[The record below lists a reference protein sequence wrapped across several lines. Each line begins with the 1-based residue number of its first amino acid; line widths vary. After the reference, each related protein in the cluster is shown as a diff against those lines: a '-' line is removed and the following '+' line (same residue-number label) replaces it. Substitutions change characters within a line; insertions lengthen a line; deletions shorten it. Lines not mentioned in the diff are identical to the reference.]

1 MDFSAQ
7 DELVRSKKETKMK
20 KLIIAAV
27 ATLLGV
33 VANAAAVDWE
43 LTNSY
48 QPGTDTG
55 AENYLVYFF
64 DSSTVTRS
72 DALSYLAAG
81 SLTFLSSALGDAQL
95 TDSDGWATNDS
106 LGNYGSG
113 VEVTGYLV
121 ILNSDDAASASLA
134 YVTAEVTDSTTPA
147 GLPAY
152 LDFGDQTGTQTAS
165 NWVAVPEPTS
175 GLMLLLGMAGLALR
189 RRRA

>member
-1 MDFSAQ
+1 
-7 DELVRSKKETKMK
+7 MK
-20 KLIIAAV
+20 KLIIAAF
-27 ATLLGV
+27 AILTGI
-33 VANAAAVDWE
+33 VANAAAVDWV

-64 DSSTVTRS
+64 DSSTVSRS
-72 DALSYLAAG
+72 DALTNLAAG

-95 TDSDGWATNDS
+95 TDSDGWASNDS

-113 VEVTGYLV
+113 VAVTGYLV
-121 ILNSDDAASASLA
+121 ILNSDVAASASIA
-134 YVTAEVTDSTTPA
+134 YVTAEVTDSTTSA

-152 LDFGDQTGTQTAS
+152 LDFGDQIGSKTAS
-165 NWVAVPEPTS
+165 NWTAVPEPTS
-175 GLMLLLGMAGLALR
+175 GLLMLLGMAGLALR

>member
-1 MDFSAQ
+1 
-7 DELVRSKKETKMK
+7 MK

-27 ATLLGV
+27 AILFGI

-43 LTNSY
+43 LTYSY

-64 DSSTVTRS
+64 DSSTVSRS
-72 DALSYLAAG
+72 DALTNLAAG
-81 SLTFLSSALGDAQL
+81 NLTFLSSALGDAQL
-95 TDSDGWATNDS
+95 TDSDGWASNDS

-113 VEVTGYLV
+113 VDVTGYLV
-121 ILNSDDAASASLA
+121 ILNSDVAASASLA
-134 YVTAEVTDSTTPA
+134 YVTAEVTDATTPA

-152 LDFGDQTGTQTAS
+152 LDFGDQIGSKTAS
-165 NWVAVPEPTS
+165 NWTATTTVPEPTS
-175 GLMLLLGMAGLALR
+175 GLLMLLGMAGLALR